1 MDEIALAGGRD
12 PLEFRLDLLKQRY
25 GETDFNTERAAGT
38 LRLATKNANWG
49 RKMGPNQ
56 GQGLAFHFD
65 HGAYVAF
72 VAEVTAQPSGQFKV
86 DQVYA
91 AADAGPVLN
100 RSGADNQV
108 EGGFIDALSTSFLEI
123 SFTNGATDQS
133 NFSNYN
139 LLRMNQSPSISVDYV
154 QSDYS
159 PTGLGEPPIAP
170 ATPAVTNA
178 LFAASGKRVRSMPLG
193 KEGLYI

>member
-1 MDEIALAGGRD
+1 MIPLKVPTGPWRSPGTLLTASPSKVSWMKSALAGGRD

-38 LRLATKNANWG
+38 LKLATKNANWG

-91 AADAGPVLN
+91 DADAGPVLN
-100 RSGADNQV
+100 QSGRGQP
-108 EGGFIDALSTSFLEI
+108 G
-123 SFTNGATDQS
+123 
-133 NFSNYN
+133 
-139 LLRMNQSPSISVDYV
+139 
-154 QSDYS
+154 
-159 PTGLGEPPIAP
+159 
-170 ATPAVTNA
+170 
-178 LFAASGKRVRSMPLG
+178 
-193 KEGLYI
+193 